1 MMLKEK
7 SNPWAR
13 LKYLYVLPL
22 AAVTVTAFARPE
34 ISEKAAE
41 ISAVK
46 VNDLTAIVETKGAE
60 NIPSAE
66 STVVNPTV
74 IPAPLTVKDTVK
86 TKQKEAVIVTIS
98 SKEDA
103 LSDMEEMP
111 EFPGG
116 TEALKEYLDKNM
128 KYPAEAKEKGTQ
140 GRVIVQFVVDEKGKV
155 TSPKIARSVDPSLD
169 AEALRLI
176 ENMPQWTP
184 GKKTD
189 EKGKSKAV
197 ATQYTL
203 PIAFRMEKSTSFSI
217 KESFPIEKTDYP
229 LIIVDGKEV
238 SNNMMNAIN
247 PDWIESISVLKD
259 ASATA
264 IYGARGANGVILIN
278 LKTKEEYAAQK
289 EKPAKTLSERLDAL
303 YQENNVK
310 AKDVSYFLNDKPVSA
325 TEIQALRP
333 EKGNTYGVKVMD
345 VSGKTE
351 VRIITRSND
360 TGIRI
365 RGVRGEVQSVNMPSD
380 GKIRIAG
387 KVQDTSGS
395 PVVGAS
401 VLIEGTTIGTVA
413 DRDGTFVLDVPK
425 NATLSI
431 SYIDMKTA
439 KVKVENTTPLIV
451 TLKAD

>member
-1 MMLKEK
+1 M
-7 SNPWAR
+7 
-13 LKYLYVLPL
+13 
-22 AAVTVTAFARPE
+22 
-34 ISEKAAE
+34 
-41 ISAVK
+41 
-46 VNDLTAIVETKGAE
+46 
-60 NIPSAE
+60 
-66 STVVNPTV
+66 
-74 IPAPLTVKDTVK
+74 
-86 TKQKEAVIVTIS
+86 
-98 SKEDA
+98 
-103 LSDMEEMP
+103 
-111 EFPGG
+111 
-116 TEALKEYLDKNM
+116 
-128 KYPAEAKEKGTQ
+128 
-140 GRVIVQFVVDEKGKV
+140 
-155 TSPKIARSVDPSLD
+155 
-169 AEALRLI
+169 
-176 ENMPQWTP
+176 
-184 GKKTD
+184 
-189 EKGKSKAV
+189 
-197 ATQYTL
+197 
-203 PIAFRMEKSTSFSI
+203 
-217 KESFPIEKTDYP
+217 
-229 LIIVDGKEV
+229 
-238 SNNMMNAIN
+238 
-247 PDWIESISVLKD
+247 
-259 ASATA
+259 
-264 IYGARGANGVILIN
+264 
-278 LKTKEEYAAQK
+278 KTKEEYAAQK
-289 EKPAKTLSERLDAL
+289 EKPAKTLGERLDAL

-401 VLIEGTTIGTVA
+401 VLIEGTIIGTVA